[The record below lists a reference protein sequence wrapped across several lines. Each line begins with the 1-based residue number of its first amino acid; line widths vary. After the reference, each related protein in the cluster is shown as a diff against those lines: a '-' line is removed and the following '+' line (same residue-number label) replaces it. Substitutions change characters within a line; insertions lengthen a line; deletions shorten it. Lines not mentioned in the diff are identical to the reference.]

1 MAAPFF
7 VRAALKSGE
16 SLRRAVRLLY
26 FPRAT
31 LDCNQEVL
39 VDWECCWTSH
49 EIPPGKCPNI
59 FDGEEALCGMFK
71 RRVLEKCI
79 ECPSFR
85 KDLERLRQEAGPFA
99 EVTPLLA
106 AEVVNQKA
114 QLSSLASFLNTKSRE
129 IRFLHELGTVL
140 QTSMELDEVLS
151 VALTA
156 ITAGQGFGMNRAFLL
171 LVDKDA
177 GILRGHLGIGPRDYD
192 EAWRIWSEIDQ
203 RGANLE
209 SMAHDLQR
217 SKLANEKA
225 KFQDMLQALSVP
237 LEDQEHI
244 FNRALHERRPYLI
257 ENAYDNPLVD
267 RRVAEVL
274 GVDSFL
280 VVPII
285 SVYRRIG
292 ILLADNFVTRKPI
305 TPHDLQSIET
315 FAFPVAFSI
324 ERASLYERVQ
334 EQVDKLTLANAK
346 LKEQQELILK
356 MEKMALIGRITSSIA
371 HSIRNPLMIIGGF
384 ARSLLKSAPDA
395 DPKRDYLDTIV
406 REAKQLEDALEEVLN
421 YSDSLYPV
429 VDRWDIKQ
437 LIQNVCSE
445 LQPMLDQRHI
455 ALAFGFDDILPE
467 ILIDYKK
474 IAYCVRTVVKS
485 AAEAAQGVT
494 AISIAAHGDQEAIYI
509 EIFGNGDPLSSA
521 QQDTATPFA
530 ATQELGS
537 GLGLPLCKTI
547 LERYGNHFHIE
558 TPPGGGTKYTIR
570 LLLNRE
576 EE

>member
-1 MAAPFF
+1 
-7 VRAALKSGE
+7 V
-16 SLRRAVRLLY
+16 V
-26 FPRAT
+26 
-31 LDCNQEVL
+31 
-39 VDWECCWTSH
+39 VDWDCCWTSH
-49 EIPPGKCPNI
+49 EIPLGKCPNI
-59 FDGEEALCGMFK
+59 FEGEEALYGAFR
-71 RRVLEKCI
+71 RRVLEKCL

-85 KDLERLRQEAGPFA
+85 ADVGRLQQEGGPFA
-99 EVTPLLA
+99 EVVPLLV
-106 AEVVNQKA
+106 AEVLNQKA
-114 QLSSLASFLNTKSRE
+114 QLTSLASFLNTKSRE

-171 LVDKDA
+171 LVDRDA
-177 GILRGHLGIGPRDYD
+177 GMLRGHLGIGPRDYD

-217 SKLANEKA
+217 SKLASEKV
-225 KFQDMLQALSVP
+225 KFQDMLQALSVR
-237 LEDQEHI
+237 LDDNEHI
-244 FNRALHERRPYLI
+244 FNRALQERKPFLI
-257 ENAYDNPLVD
+257 ENAYDNQLVD
-267 RRVAEVL
+267 RHVAEVL

-292 ILLADNFVTRKPI
+292 ILLADNFVTRKPV

-315 FAFPVAFSI
+315 FAFPVAFAI

-346 LKEQQELILK
+346 LKEQQELILR

-384 ARSLLKSAPDA
+384 ARSLLKSSVQD
-395 DPKRDYLDTIV
+395 DPKREYLDTIV
-406 REAKQLEDALEEVLN
+406 REAKQLENALEEVLN

-429 VDRWDIKQ
+429 VDQWDINQ
-437 LIQNVCSE
+437 LVQNVCSE
-445 LQPMLDQRHI
+445 LKLVLEQRQVSLSLELGAH
-455 ALAFGFDDILPE
+455 LPE
-467 ILIDYKK
+467 INIDYKK
-474 IAYCVRTVVKS
+474 IAYCVRTVMGNSLENVR
-485 AAEAAQGVT
+485 GVT
-494 AISIAAHGDQEAIYI
+494 AISILTRADDDAVYI
-509 EIFGNGDPLSSA
+509 EVSDNGDPYTPIE
-521 QQDTATPFA
+521 QDSIVTPFA

-547 LERYGNHFHIE
+547 LERYGNHFLIE
-558 TPPGGGTKYTIR
+558 TPPEGGTKYTIR
-570 LLLNRE
+570 LLQTRE
-576 EE
+576 DD